1 MFKNSIKAKLMI
13 WDTSGSE
20 RYKSVTVGHYRDASG
35 AILVC
40 DVTSLESFNNLD
52 IWLEEIRNHASS
64 NWEIL
69 LIPNKLDIV
78 KEDNN
83 KRMVNTKQLR
93 EYSRINNLLYAGEC
107 SAETD
112 INVKDSINLLVKKI
126 YVTHRERGILAQD
139 IVEEMISNNII
150 LSRDG
155 INQSNQETSWFKC
168 NN

>member
-64 NWEIL
+64 N
-69 LIPNKLDIV
+69 
-78 KEDNN
+78 
-83 KRMVNTKQLR
+83 
-93 EYSRINNLLYAGEC
+93 
-107 SAETD
+107 
-112 INVKDSINLLVKKI
+112 
-126 YVTHRERGILAQD
+126 
-139 IVEEMISNNII
+139 
-150 LSRDG
+150 
-155 INQSNQETSWFKC
+155 
-168 NN
+168 